1 MGHPIER
8 LFIHSFQTE
17 LEFGEL
23 FFVGAGYEVF
33 SIYFFFK
40 VYMFRF
46 ILFQPQRGE
55 VTFHL
60 PLHRHLAAF
69 ISLVSRL
76 GRFLIIPPILSLAVV
91 HKGQFIIYMYGN
103 EYHIHDE
110 KILNSCTVYL

>member
-1 MGHPIER
+1 MER
-8 LFIHSFQTE
+8 LFIHSFQTK

-91 HKGQFIIYMYGN
+91 HKGQFIIYGDDQVGKSEITFFPNAYDS
-103 EYHIHDE
+103 IVS
-110 KILNSCTVYL
+110 KF